1 MQRKERTR
9 KEKKT
14 VKRKLR
20 LLRLAETSENM
31 TIYEVNDKMNKE
43 GMEMKIVLKNGDYSG
58 SNNGDNGE
66 YQC

>member
-1 MQRKERTR
+1 
-9 KEKKT
+9 

-31 TIYEVNDKMNKE
+31 TIYEVNDKMNEE